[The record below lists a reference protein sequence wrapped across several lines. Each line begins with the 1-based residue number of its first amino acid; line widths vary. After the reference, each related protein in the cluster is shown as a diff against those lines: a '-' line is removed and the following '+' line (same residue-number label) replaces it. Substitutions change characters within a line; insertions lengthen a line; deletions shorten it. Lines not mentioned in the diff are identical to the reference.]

1 MEGIPRLWHDC
12 SPSSVENRGS
22 EADRTPLSLGEQLR
36 DHELR
41 AVQDEPPAVVRE
53 GHSSE
58 AVGGRERHIMCREGS
73 GGGIVC
79 SSVREGGISL
89 CRQWPGEGR

>member
-73 GGGIVC
+73 GGGDCVQLC
-79 SSVREGGISL
+79 AGGRHFSV
-89 CRQWPGEGR
+89 